1 MDLTQNDDPRVE
13 DLVQQI
19 LTKKDHY
26 THRIKDDGM
35 ENSITHQRL
44 RLFLFLIFIIFLNVA
59 PIILQRRDKEKNNF
73 YFHRKCV
80 FLG

>member
-1 MDLTQNDDPRVE
+1 MKLKVPTRYG
-13 DLVQQI
+13 
-19 LTKKDHY
+19 T
-26 THRIKDDGM
+26 
-35 ENSITHQRL
+35 NSESVYLETTVLFLTHQRL
-44 RLFLFLIFIIFLNVA
+44 RLFLFLIFIIFLNIA